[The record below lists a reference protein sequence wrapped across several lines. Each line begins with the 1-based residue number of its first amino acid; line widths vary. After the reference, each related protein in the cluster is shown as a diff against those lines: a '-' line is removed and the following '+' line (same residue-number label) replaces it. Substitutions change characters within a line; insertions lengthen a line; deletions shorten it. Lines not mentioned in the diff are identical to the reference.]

1 MQDINVQC
9 SGWAVVVQ
17 KRPAFCIRESCCLG
31 YARAGAGARAM
42 QCNAL
47 DWSSAKD
54 RSQTTIGEESEDA
67 VRASCIEE
75 VWVKLMHSLPS
86 LRLALPCLACTKPKR
101 FLLQSFLKPA
111 ERQLAAPKL
120 IFFFGNV

>member
-17 KRPAFCIRESCCLG
+17 RPAFCIRESCCLG
-31 YARAGAGARAM
+31 YARVAGARAM

-75 VWVKLMHSLPS
+75 VWVKLMHSLPTPS
-86 LRLALPCLACTKPKR
+86 FALPCLHKTKTFPSAI
-101 FLLQSFLKPA
+101 LSQTC
-111 ERQLAAPKL
+111 
-120 IFFFGNV
+120 